1 MRRGEFYVEKD
12 AVVKETNKRYIQL
25 TIFLALAFLGWIIPP
40 AYGLTSEG
48 VKMLGILAGAIYGW
62 TVTSEVWPSLLAFF
76 LIPFTGI
83 VDLSG
88 LMAVSWGSDI
98 VLFTILI
105 FILVA
110 FLEETGASNFVAAW
124 LLTRKFLNGHPWR
137 LLFMLFAVAWLLCT
151 FVNIFAGVFIT
162 WGIMYEIFNILGYK
176 PYDKFTTITLF
187 GVIAMGALSLSALP
201 WAGNALVILNSYANT
216 SGTAVNMLHYLSYS
230 LPFNLCAMLCFLAL
244 CRWVFRLDVSRMK
257 NLKMDFFKDDDL
269 TLTPQRKVALLSVVA
284 LIVFLLIPSILP
296 DSLVLTQFFN
306 AMGLQNKLILIFI
319 IISFIRIDSKPVFN
333 FAELAVKGVNW
344 NMIIMTM
351 SIMAFVRLLALPATG
366 ISAFLAQI
374 LTPVFSNISLIT
386 FFIITVIITVFV
398 TNFTINMVVA
408 MIMMTV
414 TIPIGANWGI
424 PPEQIVYLVTICC
437 TIAFILPAGSPAGM
451 LLFSNVNW
459 IKATDTYKYTA
470 PTIVLFSALALI
482 LNIICFMF

>member
-1 MRRGEFYVEKD
+1 
-12 AVVKETNKRYIQL
+12 
-25 TIFLALAFLGWIIPP
+25 
-40 AYGLTSEG
+40 
-48 VKMLGILAGAIYGW
+48 
-62 TVTSEVWPSLLAFF
+62 
-76 LIPFTGI
+76 
-83 VDLSG
+83 
-88 LMAVSWGSDI
+88 
-98 VLFTILI
+98 
-105 FILVA
+105 
-110 FLEETGASNFVAAW
+110 
-124 LLTRKFLNGHPWR
+124 
-137 LLFMLFAVAWLLCT
+137 
-151 FVNIFAGVFIT
+151 
-162 WGIMYEIFNILGYK
+162 
-176 PYDKFTTITLF
+176 
-187 GVIAMGALSLSALP
+187 
-201 WAGNALVILNSYANT
+201 
-216 SGTAVNMLHYLSYS
+216 MLHYLSYS

-351 SIMAFVRLLALPATG
+351 SIMAFVSLLALPATG
-366 ISAFLAQI
+366 ISAFLAKI